1 MNLGSGKIRTDLD
14 NRTRQEIF
22 NNRKIDASNTSISS
36 TKAGIVSQ
44 QKLSQILYKTERAHL
59 THIESNSSEPSQQ
72 SITQDNQGVDYK
84 SGILNSFDNF
94 PFSNEIFKEAVDRL
108 IELNKD
114 KLTDSQL
121 VDLVSSFY
129 LVTNQC
135 LKQVNANA
143 VDSTIHSS
151 VKSQSSE
158 NSDEHQAK
166 FSEEDRD
173 RGIGAKVSDT
183 PNKPL
188 TLMERKRLQWM
199 QENEEVE
206 RLSKGRAFSA
216 FPYPPMAEGVIR
228 HDKVLHPAPP
238 PPPVTDHHRFKR
250 RNYLAGLPVG
260 EDPQAEAELKE
271 QKRRQW
277 LADLDHQIEERRI
290 ARERERLK
298 NLALDSAPPRGSQEI
313 DSSLTAST
321 YAEVKSASYGRG
333 RGLADLM
340 GRPESESATKRV
352 RQQEL
357 KEAYAEQMRE
367 REERRRKEREAEAK
381 ADAAAEE
388 AIRLE
393 IERERRLIEE
403 QELKLAQ
410 SRRQAELEAQ
420 ERYILKTTEKN
431 KKQPQSSTQLSSCNA
446 SRIPRP
452 TNQPVSQPRNR
463 SNDLKSI
470 KKEQFGSTYTISNP
484 TGRLNSG
491 SIDVHN
497 QNRINKDKP
506 TVIQTEST
514 LISSSPSPS
523 FPPSRPTS
531 DFLSAIADPD
541 FAYPQESRDSA
552 LREVSRIKEN
562 LAKRQNEL
570 RSMQQN

>member
-1 MNLGSGKIRTDLD
+1 MSLGSGKIRAELD
-14 NRTRQEIF
+14 NRARQEIL
-22 NNRKIDASNTSISS
+22 NNSKIDSLNTNINS

-44 QKLSQILYKTERAHL
+44 QKLAQVLCKTDRAHL
-59 THIESNSSEPSQQ
+59 TPIESNSSKPSQQ
-72 SITQDNQGVDYK
+72 SISQIDQGVDHK

-94 PFSNEIFKEAVDRL
+94 PFSNEIFKEAVNRL

-135 LKQVNANA
+135 LKQFNANA
-143 VDSTIHSS
+143 VDSSIYSS
-151 VKSQSSE
+151 AKSQT
-158 NSDEHQAK
+158 SDNIDKHQTG
-166 FSEEDRD
+166 FSVESLES
-173 RGIGAKVSDT
+173 GKVTIASDS
-183 PNKPL
+183 PNPPL

-199 QENEEVE
+199 QENEELE
-206 RLSKGRAFSA
+206 RLSKGRALPA
-216 FPYPPMAEGVIR
+216 VHNPTMAEGVM
-228 HDKVLHPAPP
+228 HHEKVINPAPP
-238 PPPVTDHHRFKR
+238 PAKDHHRFKR
-250 RNYLAGLPVG
+250 SNYLAGLPVG
-260 EDPQAEAELKE
+260 EDPQAEAVLKE

-290 ARERERLK
+290 AREQERLK
-298 NLALDSAPPRGSQEI
+298 NLALDSAPPRRSQEI
-313 DSSLTAST
+313 DSSLTAPAYT
-321 YAEVKSASYGRG
+321 EVKSASYGRG

-340 GRPESESATKRV
+340 GRQESESATKRE
-352 RQQEL
+352 RQREL

-367 REERRRKEREAEAK
+367 RDERRRKEREAEAK
-381 ADAAAEE
+381 ADE

-410 SRRQAELEAQ
+410 RRRQTELEAQ
-420 ERYILKTTEKN
+420 ERLILKITEN
-431 KKQPQSSTQLSSCNA
+431 NEKQPQSNIHHSSSNA
-446 SRIPRP
+446 SRIPRS
-452 TNQPVSQPRNR
+452 TNQPVSQPGKRP
-463 SNDLKSI
+463 NDLKCI

-484 TGRLNSG
+484 TGRSNSG

-497 QNRINKDKP
+497 QNRINKDTP
-506 TVIQTEST
+506 TVIRTEST
-514 LISSSPSPS
+514 LISSSPPS